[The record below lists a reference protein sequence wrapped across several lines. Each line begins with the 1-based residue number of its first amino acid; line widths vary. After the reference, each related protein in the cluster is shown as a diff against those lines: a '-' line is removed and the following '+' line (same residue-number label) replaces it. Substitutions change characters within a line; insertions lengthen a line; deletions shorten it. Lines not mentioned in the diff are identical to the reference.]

1 MVWPI
6 VTLPDVINETQE
18 LAARFMQVFE
28 AAFKHLAKSNTQPFN
43 PIFREL
49 NGNQFR
55 AMHLLHSSPGMVQKD
70 LAEKLEV
77 TPAAIS
83 TAVRQMERFG
93 LVQRKPDT
101 IDARLMR
108 LYLSEEA
115 QKAIHEMNNHRR
127 HAVVN
132 LLEGLPLSEQR
143 VIVEALEKALA
154 ARQSTYDQCDQ
165 IT

>member
-1 MVWPI
+1 
-6 VTLPDVINETQE
+6 VTLPELVNESQE
-18 LAARFMQVFE
+18 LAARFIKVFE
-28 AAFKHLAKSNTQPFN
+28 TAFKHLAKNQSQPFN

-49 NGNQFR
+49 NSNQFR
-55 AMHLLHSSPGMVQKD
+55 AMHLLHTTPGMVQKD
-70 LAEKLEV
+70 LAEQLEV

-101 IDARLMR
+101 SDARLMR
-108 LYLSEEA
+108 LYLSDEA
-115 QKAIHEMNNHRR
+115 RNAIREMNNHRR

-143 VIVEALEKALA
+143 TIVEALERAIA
-154 ARQSTYDQCDQ
+154 ARQPIQDQCSHK
-165 IT
+165 T

>member
-1 MVWPI
+1 
-6 VTLPDVINETQE
+6 VTLPELSDEAQE
-18 LAARFMQVFE
+18 LAMRFIRVFE
-28 AAFKHLAKSNTQPFN
+28 TSFRYLTKHESQPFN

-55 AMHLLHSSPGMVQKD
+55 AMHLLHTSPGMVQKD
-70 LAEKLEV
+70 LAEHLEV

-93 LVQRKPDT
+93 LVQRKPDPT
-101 IDARLMR
+101 DARLMR
-108 LYLSEEA
+108 LYLSEDA
-115 QKAIHEMNNHRR
+115 QTALHEMNNHRR

-154 ARQSTYDQCDQ
+154 ARQSTYDKCDQ